1 MCLPFNMLGLAAL
14 SIPGPVPD
22 GGLPVGVQL
31 VGTNASE
38 RDLLTI
44 AAALGA

>member
-1 MCLPFNMLGLAAL
+1 MCQPFNMLGIPAL
-14 SIPGPVPD
+14 SIPGPVSD

-31 VGTNASE
+31 VGSNATE
-38 RDLLTI
+38 RRLLAI